1 MRVSRIV
8 VALFGLL
15 FAALGIGFWARP
27 EVAAARLH
35 LEAVGI
41 AGFSTLRADLGG
53 LFVGLAVLCLASVW
67 TRRRWMAFAA
77 ALILAAIA
85 IGRLVGVAATGWAD
99 GVALALAIEVAAIGA
114 LGIYARSLDRPQTP
128 AGSRRGLIVL
138 GVLAAVVAAAAG
150 ALMVPAVQQAV
161 LERFVG
167 QQLARSNAGLLK
179 EDALRVAVCGS
190 SAPLPSP
197 DRAKACVA
205 VMAGGKFYLVDVGP
219 ESVEN
224 LMLWSLPLDR
234 IGGVLITH
242 FHSDHIGDLG
252 ELNLQTW
259 APGRPAPLPVY
270 GGPGIEQVVAGF
282 NQAYALDQGYRTA
295 HHTAKVMPPATWPMV
310 AHPVAMPGAASPAL
324 DRTAVVLDDGA
335 LKITAIEVNHA
346 PVAPA
351 YAYRFDY
358 KGRSVVVTGDMTAHQ
373 PLIKAAQGADVLVS
387 EAIARDMVRT
397 MGAAA
402 TEVKRPFVATVMRDI
417 QTYHVSPQE
426 AAGIANKAGVKLLVF
441 YHLLPAPDNPLTR
454 RTFARGVR
462 EVRDGDWTLAD
473 DGSLYTLPVG
483 SKDIRIGRVP

>member
-1 MRVSRIV
+1 MRVSRLV

-15 FAALGIGFWARP
+15 FLALGIGFWLRP
-27 EVAAARLH
+27 ETAAGRLH
-35 LEAVGI
+35 IEAVGV

-53 LFVGLAVLCLASVW
+53 LFIGLALLSLGSVW
-67 TRRRWMAFAA
+67 TRKRWMACAA
-77 ALILAAIA
+77 ALVLAAIA
-85 IGRLVGVAATGWAD
+85 IGRLIGVAVGGWGE
-99 GVALALAIEVAAIGA
+99 GVAPALAIEIAAIAA
-114 LGIYARSLDRPQTP
+114 LGLYARGLEKPDGPRNP
-128 AGSRRGLIVL
+128 RRGLVVV
-138 GVLAAVVAAAAG
+138 GVAVLALGGVVAAA
-150 ALMVPAVQQAV
+150 LNPSIQQSV
-161 LERFVG
+161 FERFVG
-167 QQLARSNAGLLK
+167 QQLTRSNADLLK
-179 EDALRVAVCGS
+179 DDALRVAVCGS

-205 VMAGGKFYLVDVGP
+205 VIAGGKFYLVDVGP

-224 LMLWSLPLDR
+224 LMLWGIPLDKV
-234 IGGVLITH
+234 GGVLVTH

-259 APGRPAPLPVY
+259 GPGRPSKLDVY
-270 GGPGIEQVVAGF
+270 GGPGIERVVAGF
-282 NQAYALDQGYRTA
+282 NEAYALDQVYRTA
-295 HHTAKVMPPATWPMV
+295 HHTAQVMNPATWGMV
-310 AHPVAMPGAASPAL
+310 AHPVVMPGLATPAL

-373 PLIKAAQGADVLVS
+373 PLVKAAQGADVLVS

-397 MGAAA
+397 MGATA
-402 TEVKRPFVATVMRDI
+402 TEVKRPWVATIMRDI

-426 AAGIANKAGVKLLVF
+426 AAQIANKAGVKLLVF

-454 RTFARGVR
+454 ATFGRGVR
-462 EVRDGDWTLAD
+462 EVRKGDWTLAD
-473 DGSLYTLPVG
+473 DGSLYTLPIG
-483 SKDIRIGRVP
+483 SKDVRIGRVP